1 MCEHTRAFYTSIR
14 QRYHFLKIRFREC
27 FIDVQLT
34 FVAGCGAGIGVT
46 SDSALFSTVRLYIFE
61 NKCS

>member
-14 QRYHFLKIRFREC
+14 QRYHFLKIRLC
-27 FIDVQLT
+27 QMLNTIQLT